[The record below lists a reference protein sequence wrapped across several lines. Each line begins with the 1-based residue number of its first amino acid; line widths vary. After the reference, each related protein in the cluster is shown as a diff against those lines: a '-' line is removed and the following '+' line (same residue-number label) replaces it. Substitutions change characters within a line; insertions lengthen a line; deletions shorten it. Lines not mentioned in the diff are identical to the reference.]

1 MISHSVELCDT
12 KVCFLHIQLIGTNVW
27 LPKTHMFHPKKILSP
42 QDLLQNRSLETLQIL
57 NRRRRLFR
65 SSLCQLVG
73 ELVFGFNIFDFDLSV
88 QVGSATKPIK
98 RNSVGSGYVSH
109 CWTSALDDHL
119 DHRFIILQN
128 NIALAPECIVVNVL
142 LTILRSGG
150 NLCVHG
156 RGSILTLLERHSR
169 TTPLHPCKRWP
180 VLLLGAFLLWVAPSA
195 VRVGV
200 WAALSFKCCP
210 RPLER
215 PSVWPVLP
223 SMGRHFLCLA
233 VQERVLS
240 AMGTMARSQHSTTFS
255 AHQIPAVRW
264 APAPKNFLGRLVVL
278 LGPRALPRY
287 WNSPT
292 WMFHPRMALPVPPPE
307 TASRL

>member
-1 MISHSVELCDT
+1 MHCGQCFVGMTLVRLHWMGLCMFGSVACN
-12 KVCFLHIQLIGTNVW
+12 G
-27 LPKTHMFHPKKILSP
+27 FH
-42 QDLLQNRSLETLQIL
+42 QN
-57 NRRRRLFR
+57 
-65 SSLCQLVG
+65 SSLGC
-73 ELVFGFNIFDFDLSV
+73 FCTTTF
-88 QVGSATKPIK
+88 
-98 RNSVGSGYVSH
+98 R
-109 CWTSALDDHL
+109 
-119 DHRFIILQN
+119 
-128 NIALAPECIVVNVL
+128 
-142 LTILRSGG
+142 

-240 AMGTMARSQHSTTFS
+240 AMGTMARSQHATTFS

-278 LGPRALPRY
+278 LGPRALPWC
-287 WNSPT
+287 WNSPR